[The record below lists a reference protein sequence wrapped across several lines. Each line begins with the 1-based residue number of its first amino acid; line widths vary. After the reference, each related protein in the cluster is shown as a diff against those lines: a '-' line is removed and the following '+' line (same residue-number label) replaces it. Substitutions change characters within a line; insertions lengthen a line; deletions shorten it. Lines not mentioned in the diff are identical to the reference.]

1 MTTRAEQQSSQK
13 LPRRGQVAGSEEEKE
28 AQAALHGGGSPR
40 PRHHLLCAGLRGAE
54 RGRRHHR
61 EEVVGKVR
69 GKTGTVGFDSD
80 ALSSADRICLSF
92 PLLACVSLFSERSN
106 FCSSPHTPLSLPYFL
121 VPSLSSRH
129 RRTVGH
135 GRRTSASCA
144 FDSAAIS
151 GRRKPVEE
159 MGGQIKRSVRR
170 QQQRSLSLK

>member
-13 LPRRGQVAGSEEEKE
+13 LPRRGQAAGSEEEKQ
-28 AQAALHGGGSPR
+28 AQAALHGGGSRRLPCLVR
-40 PRHHLLCAGLRGAE
+40 AGLRGAE

-61 EEVVGKVR
+61 EEVMGKVR

-170 QQQRSLSLK
+170 Q